1 MYTNHG
7 KIETPAFVPVIHPV
21 KQTIPSKKIKEIG
34 FDVVITNAYIT
45 KNNYGDEAI
54 EKGIHKIIDYDKSI
68 MTDSGGYQVLEYGDL
83 EGRIGTMYTNHGKI
97 ETPAFVPVIHPVKQT
112 IPSKKIKEIG
122 FDVVITNAYITKNNY
137 GDEAVEKGI
146 HKIIDYDKSIMTDSG
161 GYQVLEY
168 GDLEVLPSD
177 MANFETGILTDFAI
191 PLDKPTGYG
200 LPIKK
205 AEAYVK
211 HTLTVCKQT
220 LDDSK
225 DNGQIWI
232 GPIQGGEHFDL
243 VAKSTKALIDMGFQ
257 MLALGSPV
265 EFMESYEYRLL
276 AQMIVAAKKQ
286 MPESVPLH
294 LFGAGHPLTIPFAIA
309 LGCDTFDSAS
319 YMLYAK
325 KLRYITDDGTRYL
338 SDIEIFPCNCE
349 ICTKYTP
356 DEFRQLEDTLKI
368 NELAIHNLYAIKL
381 EVDKVKQAIHEG
393 RLWEY
398 VIKKARAH
406 PKLFEMIEVMT
417 ENYEFLGLGTPKFKE
432 RAIFLFSK
440 EDQYRPEVQSFHKIV
455 RKFKTKKKKLL
466 ITKESTTKP
475 GYLSQ
480 QYLSLKKKIKEFNT
494 FQVCQYNPHMGLIPI
509 EISDI
514 FPAAHHE
521 SSRINYEPKEFTEF
535 QKTWEDF
542 FKKNKFS
549 EIYYDKKDEF
559 LKYFVKTLPKEI
571 KKKSFE

>member
-1 MYTNHG
+1 MYRYLFEISKTDLAGRIGSIHTNHG
-7 KIETPAFVPVIHPV
+7 KIETPAYVPVIHPV

-34 FDVVITNAYIT
+34 FDLVITNAYIT
-45 KNNYGDEAI
+45 RNGYGDEAI
-54 EKGIHKIIDYDKSI
+54 KKGIHNIIDFDRAI
-68 MTDSGGYQVLEYGDL
+68 MTDSGGYQVLEYGD
-83 EGRIGTMYTNHGKI
+83 
-97 ETPAFVPVIHPVKQT
+97 
-112 IPSKKIKEIG
+112 
-122 FDVVITNAYITKNNY
+122 
-137 GDEAVEKGI
+137 VEV
-146 HKIIDYDKSIMTDSG
+146 SPP
-161 GYQVLEY
+161 E
-168 GDLEVLPSD
+168 
-177 MANFETGILTDFAI
+177 MASFEKGILTDFAI
-191 PLDKPTGYG
+191 PLDKPTGFG
-200 LPIKK
+200 MPIKK

-211 HTLTVCKQT
+211 HTLQVSKKT
-220 LDDSK
+220 LEDSE

-243 VAKSTKALIDMGFQ
+243 VAKSTKSLVKMGFQ

-349 ICTKYTP
+349 ICSKYTP

-381 EVDKVKQAIHEG
+381 EVDKVKQAIYEG

-417 ENYEFLGLGTPKFKE
+417 ENSEFLGLGTPKFKE

-455 RKFKTKKKKLL
+455 RKFKSKKKKLL

-480 QYLSLKKKIKEFNT
+480 QYLSLKKKVKEFET

-521 SSRINYEPKEFTEF
+521 SSRMNYDPKEFTEF
-535 QKTWEDF
+535 QKTWEVF

-549 EIYYDKKDEF
+549 EIHYDKDDEF
-559 LKYFVKTLPKEI
+559 LKYFVKILPKKI
-571 KKKSFE
+571 KKKSFS

>member
-1 MYTNHG
+1 MYRYLFEISKTDLAGRIGSIHTNHG
-7 KIETPAFVPVIHPV
+7 KIETPAYVPVIHPV

-34 FDVVITNAYIT
+34 FDLVITNAYIT
-45 KNNYGDEAI
+45 RNGYGDEAI
-54 EKGIHKIIDYDKSI
+54 KKGIHNIIDFDRAI
-68 MTDSGGYQVLEYGDL
+68 MTDSGGYQVLEYGD
-83 EGRIGTMYTNHGKI
+83 
-97 ETPAFVPVIHPVKQT
+97 
-112 IPSKKIKEIG
+112 
-122 FDVVITNAYITKNNY
+122 
-137 GDEAVEKGI
+137 VEV
-146 HKIIDYDKSIMTDSG
+146 SPP
-161 GYQVLEY
+161 E
-168 GDLEVLPSD
+168 
-177 MANFETGILTDFAI
+177 MASFEKGILTDFAI
-191 PLDKPTGYG
+191 PLDKPTGFG
-200 LPIKK
+200 MPIKK

-211 HTLTVCKQT
+211 HTLQVSKKT
-220 LDDSK
+220 LEDSE

-243 VAKSTKALIDMGFQ
+243 VAKSTKSLVKMGFQ

-286 MPESVPLH
+286 MPHSIPLH

-325 KLRYITDDGTRYL
+325 KHRYITDDGTRYL
-338 SDIEIFPCNCE
+338 KDITVFPCNCE
-349 ICTKYTP
+349 ICSKYTP
-356 DEFRQLEDTLKI
+356 DEFRSLEATEKI
-368 NELAIHNLYAIKL
+368 NQLAIHNLHAIKL

-432 RAIFLFSK
+432 KAIFLYDK
-440 EDQYRPEVQSFHKIV
+440 EDQFRPEVQSFHNTVRRFKSNKKKIV
-455 RKFKTKKKKLL
+455 
-466 ITKESTTKP
+466 IIKEYNTKP
-475 GYLSQ
+475 GYLSP
-480 QYLSLKKKIKEFNT
+480 QYIGLKKKFKDFDSI
-494 FQVCQYNPHMGLIPI
+494 QVCQYNPHLGLIPI

-521 SSRINYEPKEFTEF
+521 TARLNFKPNEFTVFE
-535 QKTWEDF
+535 KTWKDF
-542 FKKNKFS
+542 FNNNKFL
-549 EIYYDKKDEF
+549 EVHYDKDDKF
-559 LKYFVKTLPKEI
+559 LKYFVKMLPKKI
-571 KKKSFE
+571 KQKSFS

>member
-1 MYTNHG
+1 MFEISKTDLAGRIGTLHTNHG

-21 KQTIPSKKIKEIG
+21 KQTILSKKIKEIG
-34 FDVVITNAYIT
+34 FD
-45 KNNYGDEAI
+45 
-54 EKGIHKIIDYDKSI
+54 
-68 MTDSGGYQVLEYGDL
+68 L
-83 EGRIGTMYTNHGKI
+83 
-97 ETPAFVPVIHPVKQT
+97 
-112 IPSKKIKEIG
+112 
-122 FDVVITNAYITKNNY
+122 VITNAYITKNNY
-137 GDEAVEKGI
+137 GDEAVKKGI
-146 HKIIDYDKSIMTDSG
+146 HKIINFDGGIMTDSG

-168 GDLEVLPSD
+168 GGVDVLPPD
-177 MANFETGILTDFAI
+177 MADFERGILTDFAI

-200 LPIKK
+200 MPIKK

-211 HTLTVCKQT
+211 HTLDVCKQT
-220 LDDSK
+220 LENSV

-243 VAKSTKALIDMGFQ
+243 VGKSTKSLVSMGFQ

-286 MPESVPLH
+286 MPHSIPLH

-325 KLRYITDDGTRYL
+325 QLRYITDDGTRYL
-338 SDIEIFPCNCE
+338 SDISIFPCNCE
-349 ICTKYTP
+349 VCSKHTP
-356 DEFRQLEDTLKI
+356 DRLRQLEAAEKI
-368 NELAIHNLYAIKL
+368 NQLAIHNLYAIKL
-381 EVDKVKQAIHEG
+381 EVDKVKQAIYEG

-406 PKLFEMIEVMT
+406 PRLFEMIEVMT

-432 RAIFLFSK
+432 KAIFLFSE
-440 EDQYRPEVQSFHKIV
+440 EDQYRPEVQSFHNTV
-455 RKFKTKKKKLL
+455 RKFKSKKKKLI
-466 ITKESTTKP
+466 ITKESSSKP

-480 QYLSLKKKIKEFNT
+480 EYSKLKKVKDFES
-494 FQVCQYNPHMGLIPI
+494 FQVCQYNPLLGLIPI

-521 SSRINYEPKEFTEF
+521 TSRIDFKPNEFPVFE
-535 QKTWEDF
+535 KTWNEF
-542 FKKNKFS
+542 FANNKFS
-549 EIYYDKKDEF
+549 EIHFNKEDKF
-559 LKYFVKTLPKEI
+559 LKYFVKSLPKEI
-571 KKKSFE
+571 KKKSFA

>member
-1 MYTNHG
+1 LYKYLFEISKTDLAGRIGSIQTNHG
-7 KIETPAFVPVIHPV
+7 KIETPAYVPVIHPV

-34 FDVVITNAYIT
+34 FDLVITNAYIT
-45 KNNYGDEAI
+45 RNAYGDEAI
-54 EKGIHKIIDYDKSI
+54 KKGIHNIIDFDRAI
-68 MTDSGGYQVLEYGDL
+68 MTDSGGYQVLEYGD
-83 EGRIGTMYTNHGKI
+83 
-97 ETPAFVPVIHPVKQT
+97 
-112 IPSKKIKEIG
+112 
-122 FDVVITNAYITKNNY
+122 
-137 GDEAVEKGI
+137 VEV
-146 HKIIDYDKSIMTDSG
+146 SPP
-161 GYQVLEY
+161 E
-168 GDLEVLPSD
+168 
-177 MANFETGILTDFAI
+177 MANFEKGILTDFAI
-191 PLDKPTGYG
+191 PLDKPTGFG
-200 LPIKK
+200 MPIKK

-211 HTLTVCKQT
+211 HTLQVSKKT
-220 LDDSK
+220 LEDSE

-243 VAKSTKALIDMGFQ
+243 VAKSTKSLVKMGFQ

-286 MPESVPLH
+286 MPHSIPLH

-325 KLRYITDDGTRYL
+325 KHRYITDDGTRYL
-338 SDIEIFPCNCE
+338 KDITVFPCNCE
-349 ICTKYTP
+349 ICSKYTP
-356 DEFRQLEDTLKI
+356 DEFRSLEATEKI
-368 NELAIHNLYAIKL
+368 NQLAIHNLHAIKL

-432 RAIFLFSK
+432 RAIFLYDK
-440 EDQYRPEVQSFHKIV
+440 EDQFRPEVQSFHNTV
-455 RKFKTKKKKLL
+455 RRFKSNKKKIL
-466 ITKESTTKP
+466 IIKEYNTKP
-475 GYLSQ
+475 GYLSP
-480 QYLSLKKKIKEFNT
+480 QYSGLKKKFKDFDSI
-494 FQVCQYNPHMGLIPI
+494 QVCQYNPHLGLIPI

-521 SSRINYEPKEFTEF
+521 TSRLDFKPEEFTVFE
-535 QKTWEDF
+535 KTWKDF
-542 FKKNKFS
+542 FNNNKFS
-549 EIYYDKKDEF
+549 EIHYDKDDKF
-559 LKYFVKTLPKEI
+559 LKYFVKMLPKKI
-571 KKKSFE
+571 KQKSFS

>member
-1 MYTNHG
+1 MYRYLFEISKTDLAGRIGSIHTNHG
-7 KIETPAFVPVIHPV
+7 KIETPAYVPVIHPV

-34 FDVVITNAYIT
+34 FDLVITNAYIT
-45 KNNYGDEAI
+45 RNGYGDEAI
-54 EKGIHKIIDYDKSI
+54 KKGIHNIIDFDRAI
-68 MTDSGGYQVLEYGDL
+68 MTDSGGYQVLEYGD
-83 EGRIGTMYTNHGKI
+83 
-97 ETPAFVPVIHPVKQT
+97 
-112 IPSKKIKEIG
+112 
-122 FDVVITNAYITKNNY
+122 
-137 GDEAVEKGI
+137 VEV
-146 HKIIDYDKSIMTDSG
+146 SPP
-161 GYQVLEY
+161 E
-168 GDLEVLPSD
+168 
-177 MANFETGILTDFAI
+177 MASFEKGILTDFAI
-191 PLDKPTGYG
+191 PLDKPTGFG
-200 LPIKK
+200 MPIKK

-211 HTLTVCKQT
+211 HTLQVSKKT
-220 LDDSK
+220 LEDSE

-243 VAKSTKALIDMGFQ
+243 VAKSTKSLVKMGFQ

-286 MPESVPLH
+286 MPHSIPLH

-325 KLRYITDDGTRYL
+325 KHRYITDDGTRYL
-338 SDIEIFPCNCE
+338 KDITVFPCNCE
-349 ICTKYTP
+349 ICSKYTP
-356 DEFRQLEDTLKI
+356 DEFRSLEATEKI
-368 NELAIHNLYAIKL
+368 NQLAIHNLHAIKL

-432 RAIFLFSK
+432 KAIFLYDK
-440 EDQYRPEVQSFHKIV
+440 EDQFRPEVQSFHNTV
-455 RKFKTKKKKLL
+455 RRFRSNKKKIL
-466 ITKESTTKP
+466 IIKEYNTKP
-475 GYLSQ
+475 GYLSP
-480 QYLSLKKKIKEFNT
+480 QYSGLKKKFKDFDSI
-494 FQVCQYNPHMGLIPI
+494 QVCQYNPHLGLIPI

-521 SSRINYEPKEFTEF
+521 TARLNFKPDEFTVFE
-535 QKTWEDF
+535 KTWKDF
-542 FKKNKFS
+542 FNNNKFS
-549 EIYYDKKDEF
+549 EIHYDKDDEF
-559 LKYFVKTLPKEI
+559 LKYFVKMLPKKI
-571 KKKSFE
+571 KQKSFS

>member
-1 MYTNHG
+1 MYRYLFEISKTDLAGRIGSIHTNHG
-7 KIETPAFVPVIHPV
+7 KIETPAYVPVIHPV

-34 FDVVITNAYIT
+34 FDLVITNAYIT
-45 KNNYGDEAI
+45 RNGYGDEAI
-54 EKGIHKIIDYDKSI
+54 KKGIHNIIDFDRAI
-68 MTDSGGYQVLEYGDL
+68 MTDSGGYQVLEYGD
-83 EGRIGTMYTNHGKI
+83 
-97 ETPAFVPVIHPVKQT
+97 
-112 IPSKKIKEIG
+112 
-122 FDVVITNAYITKNNY
+122 
-137 GDEAVEKGI
+137 VEV
-146 HKIIDYDKSIMTDSG
+146 SPP
-161 GYQVLEY
+161 E
-168 GDLEVLPSD
+168 
-177 MANFETGILTDFAI
+177 MASFEKGILTDFAI
-191 PLDKPTGYG
+191 PLDKPTGFG
-200 LPIKK
+200 MPIKK

-211 HTLTVCKQT
+211 HTLQVSKKT
-220 LDDSK
+220 LEDSE

-243 VAKSTKALIDMGFQ
+243 VAKSTKSLVKMGFQ

-286 MPESVPLH
+286 MPHSIPLH

-325 KLRYITDDGTRYL
+325 KHRYITDDGTRYL
-338 SDIEIFPCNCE
+338 KDITVFPCNCE
-349 ICTKYTP
+349 ICSKYTP
-356 DEFRQLEDTLKI
+356 DEFRSLEATEKI
-368 NELAIHNLYAIKL
+368 NQLAIHNLHAIKL

-432 RAIFLFSK
+432 KAIFLYDK
-440 EDQYRPEVQSFHKIV
+440 EDQFRPEVQSFHNTVRRFKSNKKKIV
-455 RKFKTKKKKLL
+455 
-466 ITKESTTKP
+466 IIKEYNTKP
-475 GYLSQ
+475 GYLSP
-480 QYLSLKKKIKEFNT
+480 QYIGLKKKFKDFDSI
-494 FQVCQYNPHMGLIPI
+494 QVCQYNPHLGLIPI

-521 SSRINYEPKEFTEF
+521 TARLNFKPNEFTVFE
-535 QKTWEDF
+535 KTWKDF
-542 FKKNKFS
+542 FNNNKFS
-549 EIYYDKKDEF
+549 EIHYDKDDEF
-559 LKYFVKTLPKEI
+559 LKYFVKMLPKKI
-571 KKKSFE
+571 KQKSFS

>member
-1 MYTNHG
+1 MFE
-7 KIETPAFVPVIHPV
+7 I
-21 KQTIPSKKIKEIG
+21 SK
-34 FDVVITNAYIT
+34 
-45 KNNYGDEAI
+45 
-54 EKGIHKIIDYDKSI
+54 
-68 MTDSGGYQVLEYGDL
+68 TDLA
-83 EGRIGTMYTNHGKI
+83 GRIGTMYTNHGKI

-137 GDEAVEKGI
+137 GDEAVKKGI
-146 HKIIDYDKSIMTDSG
+146 HKIINFDKSIMTDSG

-220 LDDSK
+220 LDDSE

-243 VAKSTKALIDMGFQ
+243 VAKSTKALVDMGFQ

-276 AQMIVAAKKQ
+276 AQMIVSAKKQ
-286 MPESVPLH
+286 MPESIPLH

-325 KLRYITDDGTRYL
+325 QLRYMTDDGTRYL
-338 SDIEIFPCNCE
+338 SDITVFPCNCE
-349 ICTKYTP
+349 ICSKYTP
-356 DEFRQLEDTLKI
+356 DELRQLEITNKI
-368 NELAIHNLYAIKL
+368 NELAIHNLHAIKL

-432 RAIFLFSK
+432 KAIFLYSK

-455 RKFKTKKKKLL
+455 RKFKSKKKKL
-466 ITKESTTKP
+466 IIIKESNTKP

-480 QYLSLKKKIKEFNT
+480 EYKRLKKKLKDFEA
-494 FQVCQYNPHMGLIPI
+494 FQVCQYNPHLGLIPI

-521 SSRINYEPKEFTEF
+521 TSRINYDPKEFVIFE
-535 QKTWEDF
+535 KTWENF
-542 FKKNKFS
+542 FKKNKFL
-549 EIYYDKKDEF
+549 EIHYNKEDEF
-559 LKYFVKTLPKEI
+559 LRYFVKTLSKEI
-571 KKKSFE
+571 KKKSFG

>member
-1 MYTNHG
+1 MYRYLFEISKTDLAGRIGSIHTNHG
-7 KIETPAFVPVIHPV
+7 KIETPAYVPVIHPV

-34 FDVVITNAYIT
+34 FDLVITNAYIT
-45 KNNYGDEAI
+45 RNGYGDEAI
-54 EKGIHKIIDYDKSI
+54 KKGIHNIIDFDRAI
-68 MTDSGGYQVLEYGDL
+68 MTDSGGYQVLEYGD
-83 EGRIGTMYTNHGKI
+83 
-97 ETPAFVPVIHPVKQT
+97 V
-112 IPSKKIKEIG
+112 
-122 FDVVITNAYITKNNY
+122 
-137 GDEAVEKGI
+137 
-146 HKIIDYDKSIMTDSG
+146 
-161 GYQVLEY
+161 
-168 GDLEVLPSD
+168 EVLPPE
-177 MANFETGILTDFAI
+177 MASFEKGILTDFAI
-191 PLDKPTGYG
+191 PLDKPTGFG
-200 LPIKK
+200 MPIKK

-211 HTLTVCKQT
+211 HTLQVSKKT
-220 LDDSK
+220 LEDSE

-243 VAKSTKALIDMGFQ
+243 VAKSTKSLVKMGFQ

-286 MPESVPLH
+286 MPHSIPLH

-325 KLRYITDDGTRYL
+325 KHRYITDDGTRYL
-338 SDIEIFPCNCE
+338 KDITVFPCNCE
-349 ICTKYTP
+349 ICSKYTP
-356 DEFRQLEDTLKI
+356 DEFRSLEATEKI
-368 NELAIHNLYAIKL
+368 NQLAIHNLHAIKL

-432 RAIFLFSK
+432 KAIFLYDK
-440 EDQYRPEVQSFHKIV
+440 EDQFRPEVQSFHNTVRRFKSNKKKIV
-455 RKFKTKKKKLL
+455 
-466 ITKESTTKP
+466 IIKEYNTKP
-475 GYLSQ
+475 GYLSP
-480 QYLSLKKKIKEFNT
+480 QYVGLKKKFKDFDSI
-494 FQVCQYNPHMGLIPI
+494 QVCQYNPHLGLIPI

-521 SSRINYEPKEFTEF
+521 TARLDFKPEEFTVFE
-535 QKTWEDF
+535 KTWKDF
-542 FKKNKFS
+542 FSNNKFL
-549 EIYYDKKDEF
+549 EVHYDKDDKF
-559 LKYFVKTLPKEI
+559 LKYFVKMLPKKI
-571 KKKSFE
+571 KQKSFS

>member
-1 MYTNHG
+1 LFEISKTDLAGRIGSIHTNHG
-7 KIETPAFVPVIHPV
+7 KIETPAYVPVIHPV

-34 FDVVITNAYIT
+34 FDLVITNAYIT
-45 KNNYGDEAI
+45 RNGYGDEAI
-54 EKGIHKIIDYDKSI
+54 KKGIHNIIDFDRAI
-68 MTDSGGYQVLEYGDL
+68 MTDSGGYQVLEYGD
-83 EGRIGTMYTNHGKI
+83 
-97 ETPAFVPVIHPVKQT
+97 V
-112 IPSKKIKEIG
+112 
-122 FDVVITNAYITKNNY
+122 
-137 GDEAVEKGI
+137 
-146 HKIIDYDKSIMTDSG
+146 
-161 GYQVLEY
+161 
-168 GDLEVLPSD
+168 EVLPPE
-177 MANFETGILTDFAI
+177 MASFEKGILTDFAI
-191 PLDKPTGYG
+191 PLDKPTGFG
-200 LPIKK
+200 MPIKK

-211 HTLTVCKQT
+211 HTLQVSKKT
-220 LDDSK
+220 LEDSE

-243 VAKSTKALIDMGFQ
+243 VAKSTKSLVKMGFQ

-286 MPESVPLH
+286 MPHSIPLH

-325 KLRYITDDGTRYL
+325 KHRYITDDGTRYL
-338 SDIEIFPCNCE
+338 KDITVFPCNCE
-349 ICTKYTP
+349 ICSKYTP
-356 DEFRQLEDTLKI
+356 DEFRSLEATEKI
-368 NELAIHNLYAIKL
+368 NQLAIHNLHAIKL

-432 RAIFLFSK
+432 KAIFLYDK
-440 EDQYRPEVQSFHKIV
+440 EDQFRPEVQSFHNTVRRFKSNKKKIV
-455 RKFKTKKKKLL
+455 
-466 ITKESTTKP
+466 IIKEYNTKP
-475 GYLSQ
+475 GYLSP
-480 QYLSLKKKIKEFNT
+480 QYIGLKKKFKDFDSI
-494 FQVCQYNPHMGLIPI
+494 QVCQYNPHLGLIPI

-521 SSRINYEPKEFTEF
+521 TARLDFKPEEFTVFE
-535 QKTWEDF
+535 KTWKDF
-542 FKKNKFS
+542 FNNNKFL
-549 EIYYDKKDEF
+549 EVYYDKDDKF
-559 LKYFVKTLPKEI
+559 LKYFVKMLPKKI
-571 KKKSFE
+571 KQKSFS

>member
-1 MYTNHG
+1 MYRYLFEISKTDLAGRIGSIHTNHG
-7 KIETPAFVPVIHPV
+7 KIETPAYVPVIHPV

-34 FDVVITNAYIT
+34 FDLVITNAYIT
-45 KNNYGDEAI
+45 RNGYGDEAI
-54 EKGIHKIIDYDKSI
+54 KKGIHNIIDFDRAI
-68 MTDSGGYQVLEYGDL
+68 MTDSGGYQVLEYGD
-83 EGRIGTMYTNHGKI
+83 
-97 ETPAFVPVIHPVKQT
+97 
-112 IPSKKIKEIG
+112 
-122 FDVVITNAYITKNNY
+122 
-137 GDEAVEKGI
+137 VEV
-146 HKIIDYDKSIMTDSG
+146 SPP
-161 GYQVLEY
+161 E
-168 GDLEVLPSD
+168 
-177 MANFETGILTDFAI
+177 MASFEKGILTDFAI
-191 PLDKPTGYG
+191 PLDKPTGFG
-200 LPIKK
+200 MPIKK

-211 HTLTVCKQT
+211 HTLQVSKKT
-220 LDDSK
+220 LEDSE

-243 VAKSTKALIDMGFQ
+243 VAKSTKSLVKMGFQ

-286 MPESVPLH
+286 MPHSIPLH

-325 KLRYITDDGTRYL
+325 KHRYITDDGTRYL
-338 SDIEIFPCNCE
+338 KDITVFPCNCE
-349 ICTKYTP
+349 ICSKYTP
-356 DEFRQLEDTLKI
+356 DEFRSLEATEKI
-368 NELAIHNLYAIKL
+368 NQLAIHNLHAIKL

-432 RAIFLFSK
+432 KAIFLYDK
-440 EDQYRPEVQSFHKIV
+440 EDQFRPEVQSFHNTV
-455 RKFKTKKKKLL
+455 RRFRSNKKKIL
-466 ITKESTTKP
+466 IIKEYNTKP
-475 GYLSQ
+475 GYLSP
-480 QYLSLKKKIKEFNT
+480 QYSGLKKKFKDFDSI
-494 FQVCQYNPHMGLIPI
+494 QVCQYNPHLGLIPI

-521 SSRINYEPKEFTEF
+521 TARLDFKPNEFTVFE
-535 QKTWEDF
+535 KTWKDF
-542 FKKNKFS
+542 FNNNKFL
-549 EIYYDKKDEF
+549 EIHYDKDDEF
-559 LKYFVKTLPKEI
+559 LKYFVKMLPKKI
-571 KKKSFE
+571 KQKSFS

>member
-1 MYTNHG
+1 MYRYLFEISKTDLAGRIGSIHTNHG
-7 KIETPAFVPVIHPV
+7 KIETPAYVPVIHPV

-34 FDVVITNAYIT
+34 FDLVITNAYIT
-45 KNNYGDEAI
+45 RNGYGDEAI
-54 EKGIHKIIDYDKSI
+54 KKGIHNIIDFDRAI
-68 MTDSGGYQVLEYGDL
+68 MTDSGGYQVLEYGD
-83 EGRIGTMYTNHGKI
+83 
-97 ETPAFVPVIHPVKQT
+97 
-112 IPSKKIKEIG
+112 
-122 FDVVITNAYITKNNY
+122 
-137 GDEAVEKGI
+137 VEV
-146 HKIIDYDKSIMTDSG
+146 SPP
-161 GYQVLEY
+161 E
-168 GDLEVLPSD
+168 
-177 MANFETGILTDFAI
+177 MASFEKGILTDFAI
-191 PLDKPTGYG
+191 PLDKPTGFG
-200 LPIKK
+200 MPIKK

-211 HTLTVCKQT
+211 HTLQVSKKT
-220 LDDSK
+220 LEDSE

-243 VAKSTKALIDMGFQ
+243 VAKSTKSLVKMGFQ

-286 MPESVPLH
+286 MPHSIPLH

-325 KLRYITDDGTRYL
+325 KHRYITDDGTRYL
-338 SDIEIFPCNCE
+338 KDITVFPCNCE
-349 ICTKYTP
+349 ICSKYTP
-356 DEFRQLEDTLKI
+356 DEFRSLEATEKI
-368 NELAIHNLYAIKL
+368 NQLAIHNLHAIKL

-432 RAIFLFSK
+432 KAIFLYDK
-440 EDQYRPEVQSFHKIV
+440 EDQFRPEVQSFHNTVRRFKSNKKKIV
-455 RKFKTKKKKLL
+455 
-466 ITKESTTKP
+466 IIKEYNTKP
-475 GYLSQ
+475 GYLSP
-480 QYLSLKKKIKEFNT
+480 QYIGLKKKFKDFDSI
-494 FQVCQYNPHMGLIPI
+494 QVCQYNPHLGLIPI

-521 SSRINYEPKEFTEF
+521 TARLDFKPEEFTVFE
-535 QKTWEDF
+535 KTWKDF
-542 FKKNKFS
+542 FNNNKFL
-549 EIYYDKKDEF
+549 EVYYDKDDKF
-559 LKYFVKTLPKEI
+559 LKYFVKMLPKKI
-571 KKKSFE
+571 KQKSFS